1 MGACFLGSPI
11 VVGDLIYFPTMVG
24 MVYILKWNVK
34 TLDEEALVSI
44 SDLGRAGETW
54 SLSGL
59 AYMEGKIFARTL
71 KEMICIGR

>member
-1 MGACFLGSPI
+1 
-11 VVGDLIYFPTMVG
+11 MVG

-59 AYMEGKIFARTL
+59 AYVEGRIFARTM
-71 KEMICIGR
+71 KELICIGK

>member
-1 MGACFLGSPI
+1 MGACVLGSSNRG
-11 VVGDLIYFPTMVG
+11 GDLIYFPTMAG
-24 MVYILKWNVK
+24 MVYVLKWNAEI
-34 TLDEEALVSI
+34 LDEESLVSI

-59 AYMEGKIFARTL
+59 VYADGKIFARTL